1 MHGQA
6 LALSKTMRIPLVL
19 ILSKRRMRFL
29 WGHSRIPLRHLHI
42 LMTEHLADGLHRH
55 TCLQRNEA
63 GERVSSRM
71 VGIVLF
77 STSTSKAFWMESNNC
92 SMSLLVSTASLLLF
106 SFGCFSAYVNRS
118 TIIAIILLILRSFQR
133 KGLCNSGLKAKSTTF
148 AYNNLTR
155 DKNIQILGNQILKRM
170 GRYDAKYKRYKPI
183 IEE

>member
-6 LALSKTMRIPLVL
+6 LALSKTMLIPLVL

-71 VGIVLF
+71 VEIGKSVLF

-92 SMSLLVSTASLLLF
+92 SMSLLVSTASLLLP
-106 SFGCFSAYVNRS
+106 SNRLARGFQS
-118 TIIAIILLILRSFQR
+118 DGVQDNLQENCAIVLFTVMRPM
-133 KGLCNSGLKAKSTTF
+133 
-148 AYNNLTR
+148 
-155 DKNIQILGNQILKRM
+155 M
-170 GRYDAKYKRYKPI
+170 GAFPVLSNPLFFR
-183 IEE
+183 

>member
-6 LALSKTMRIPLVL
+6 IALSKTMRIPLVL

-71 VGIVLF
+71 VEIGKSVLF

-106 SFGCFSAYVNRS
+106 SFGCFSALCQSKYNHRNN
-118 TIIAIILLILRSFQR
+118 TIDFTFFSK

-148 AYNNLTR
+148 AYQYFLSC
-155 DKNIQILGNQILKRM
+155 
-170 GRYDAKYKRYKPI
+170 
-183 IEE
+183 

>member
-6 LALSKTMRIPLVL
+6 LALSKTMRMPLVL

-29 WGHSRIPLRHLHI
+29 LGHSRIPLRHLHI
-42 LMTEHLADGLHRH
+42 LVTEHLADGLHRH

-71 VGIVLF
+71 VEIGKSVLF

-106 SFGCFSAYVNRS
+106 SFGCLVLYVNKS
-118 TIIAIILLILRSFQR
+118 TITAIILLILRSFQR
-133 KGLCNSGLKAKSTTF
+133 KGLCDSSLKAKSTTF
-148 AYNNLTR
+148 AYNN
-155 DKNIQILGNQILKRM
+155 K
-170 GRYDAKYKRYKPI
+170 
-183 IEE
+183 

>member
-6 LALSKTMRIPLVL
+6 IALSKTMRIPLVL

-71 VGIVLF
+71 VEIGKSVLF

-92 SMSLLVSTASLLLF
+92 PMSLLVSTASLLLP
-106 SFGCFSAYVNRS
+106 SNRLARGFQS
-118 TIIAIILLILRSFQR
+118 DGVQDNLQENCAIVLFTVMRPM
-133 KGLCNSGLKAKSTTF
+133 
-148 AYNNLTR
+148 
-155 DKNIQILGNQILKRM
+155 M
-170 GRYDAKYKRYKPI
+170 GAFPFLSNPLFCR
-183 IEE
+183 

>member
-6 LALSKTMRIPLVL
+6 LALSKTMRMPLVL

-71 VGIVLF
+71 VEIGKSVLF

-92 SMSLLVSTASLLLF
+92 SMSLLVSTASLLLP
-106 SFGCFSAYVNRS
+106 SNRLARGFQS
-118 TIIAIILLILRSFQR
+118 DGVQDNLQENCAIVLFTVMRPM
-133 KGLCNSGLKAKSTTF
+133 
-148 AYNNLTR
+148 
-155 DKNIQILGNQILKRM
+155 M
-170 GRYDAKYKRYKPI
+170 GAFPFLSIPLFFR
-183 IEE
+183 

>member
-6 LALSKTMRIPLVL
+6 LALSNTMRMPLVL

-29 WGHSRIPLRHLHI
+29 LVHSRIPLRHLHI

-71 VGIVLF
+71 VGIGKSVL
-77 STSTSKAFWMESNNC
+77 
-92 SMSLLVSTASLLLF
+92 
-106 SFGCFSAYVNRS
+106 YVNRS

-133 KGLCNSGLKAKSTTF
+133 KGLCDSGLKAKSTTF
-148 AYNNLTR
+148 AYNKCVLRQN
-155 DKNIQILGNQILKRM
+155 
-170 GRYDAKYKRYKPI
+170 
-183 IEE
+183 EV

>member
-6 LALSKTMRIPLVL
+6 LALSKTMRMPLVL

-71 VGIVLF
+71 VEIGKSVLY

-92 SMSLLVSTASLLLF
+92 SMSLLVSTASLLLP
-106 SFGCFSAYVNRS
+106 SNRLARGFQS
-118 TIIAIILLILRSFQR
+118 DGVQDNLQENCAIVLFTVMRPM
-133 KGLCNSGLKAKSTTF
+133 
-148 AYNNLTR
+148 
-155 DKNIQILGNQILKRM
+155 M
-170 GRYDAKYKRYKPI
+170 GAFPFLSIPLFFR
-183 IEE
+183 

>member
-6 LALSKTMRIPLVL
+6 IALSKTMRIPLVL

-71 VGIVLF
+71 VEIGKSVLF

-92 SMSLLVSTASLLLF
+92 PMSLLVSTASLLLP
-106 SFGCFSAYVNRS
+106 SNRLARGFQS
-118 TIIAIILLILRSFQR
+118 DGVQDNLQENCAIVLFTVMRPM
-133 KGLCNSGLKAKSTTF
+133 
-148 AYNNLTR
+148 
-155 DKNIQILGNQILKRM
+155 M
-170 GRYDAKYKRYKPI
+170 GAFPFLSIPLFFR
-183 IEE
+183 

>member
-71 VGIVLF
+71 VEIGKSVLF
-77 STSTSKAFWMESNNC
+77 STSISKAFWMESNNC
-92 SMSLLVSTASLLLF
+92 SMSLLVSTASLLLP
-106 SFGCFSAYVNRS
+106 SNRLARGFQS
-118 TIIAIILLILRSFQR
+118 DGVQDNLQENCAIVLFTVMRPM
-133 KGLCNSGLKAKSTTF
+133 
-148 AYNNLTR
+148 
-155 DKNIQILGNQILKRM
+155 M
-170 GRYDAKYKRYKPI
+170 GAFPFLSIPLFFR
-183 IEE
+183 